1 MCETAERGQS
11 AVVGYAI
18 LLGLVITG
26 ALLVVVFGSLA
37 IDDLQASSDL
47 ESNQYTMREV
57 DSRLSQIAVSRS
69 DVQTLEFGEG
79 PVTVSNESHMN
90 VTVNRNPVCQVRI
103 PMGSLTRDADRGQVA
118 YEGGGVWVKERS
130 GVRMVSPPDF
140 QYRNGTIDFPIT
152 QIDGSVSRASG
163 GLTASYN
170 ETASLETRQEI
181 RKTLRRSA
189 CRQPTNV
196 TITVQSDYYRAWGR
210 FLEQKTGVT
219 PTYFASNS
227 TTRVFLS
234 RIGGS
239 VNPTLAGKNV
249 TASTNY
255 VATIK
260 ILAIEASVTRSGSQ
274 WEPAGVSFSGG
285 DAANV
290 NDPMEFAVLVDGAK
304 RTPFVDGDPNDANSL
319 FGDDLNSPTY
329 EDNMPLNATITG
341 NSSTSFEVQTKMT
354 ECGHGDRSHWTYTG
368 VKTTG
373 VTNPSNTYY
382 EYRCNWAGISQPG
395 DVRVTVNSSS
405 SSSNFILLEDGDK
418 VPGYEA
424 VNDAQSTLQDILGSR
439 LNASKRLQL
448 DSNQVVY
455 VYDISSTT
463 GDADCDDDGDPG
475 YDADGDGVV
484 DDPNDDSGTNCD
496 DFNDAVVLVELN
508 QPGTVGADA
517 NFVIS
522 ISAKQVEINEK

>member
-1 MCETAERGQS
+1 MYETAERGQS

-69 DVQTLEFGEG
+69 DVQTLEFGER

-90 VTVNRNPVCQVRI
+90 VTVNRNPFCQVRI

-130 GVRMVSPPDF
+130 GVGMVSPPDF

-249 TASTNY
+249 TASADY

-260 ILAIEASVTRSGSQ
+260 ILGIEASVTRSGPD
-274 WEPAGVSFSGG
+274 WEPSGVNFNSSE
-285 DAANV
+285 AANV
-290 NDPMEFAVLVDGAK
+290 NDPMEFAVLVDGK
-304 RTPFVDGDPNDANSL
+304 KKTPFGDGDPNDANSL
-319 FGDDLNSPTY
+319 FDDDLNSPIY
-329 EDNMPLNATITG
+329 EDNMPLTATITG

-354 ECGHGDRSHWTYTG
+354 ECDHGDPGNWKYTG
-368 VKTTG
+368 MKTKG
-373 VTNPSNTYY
+373 ENDDTNIYY
-382 EYRCNWAGISQPG
+382 EYRCNWASIQQPR
-395 DVRVTVNSSS
+395 DVRVTVSSS
-405 SSSNFILLEDGDK
+405 TASSNFFLLEDDDK
-418 VPGYEA
+418 VPGYDPL
-424 VNDAQSTLQDILGSR
+424 NDAQSGLDEILGSR
-439 LNASKRLQL
+439 IDSNRRLQL

-455 VYDISSTT
+455 VYDISNT
-463 GDADCDDDGDPG
+463 DADPVC
-475 YDADGDGVV
+475 GDG
-484 DDPNDDSGTNCD
+484 NGCD